1 LSAPLHAA
9 STPGARP
16 PGRRWLPVLA
26 SVVVVVAIA
35 VVAVLAS
42 ASKSRKNESP
52 LPRQSASPSPSLL
65 LPTSVEVSPPPNLS
79 PSRLSDA
86 PSPSPSTSD
95 SGAVLSRT
103 IEAAYLNYEQVQDH
117 YFMTFD
123 GDDAALSEVA
133 TNPLYLRVLDELGK
147 LHGQAE
153 FQKGAGTASAVR
165 VTATPGA
172 TTATVSACVDISHES
187 VYKVTASTV
196 DPTTHQTTIT
206 GSVLVHDVTG
216 PNPVFL
222 TTMLFI
228 DGRWLA
234 SDSSLIGN
242 C

>member
-16 PGRRWLPVLA
+16 PGRRWLLVLA
-26 SVVVVVAIA
+26 AVVVVITIA
-35 VVAVLAS
+35 VIVVLAS
-42 ASKSRKNESP
+42 ASKSHKSESS
-52 LPRQSASPSPSLL
+52 LPPQSASPSLP
-65 LPTSVEVSPPPNLS
+65 LPTSVEVSSPPNLS
-79 PSRLSDA
+79 VSPSSDA
-86 PSPSPSTSD
+86 PSPSIAASD
-95 SGAVLSRT
+95 PGAGLSRT

-123 GDDAALSEVA
+123 GDDAALSKVA

-153 FQKGAGTASAVR
+153 FQKGAGAASAVR
-165 VTATPGA
+165 VTAIPGSQI
-172 TTATVSACVDISHES
+172 ATVSACVDISHES

-206 GSVLVHDVTG
+206 GSVLVHNVTG
-216 PNPVFL
+216 PNPIFL
-222 TTMLFI
+222 TTMLLI

>member
-1 LSAPLHAA
+1 
-9 STPGARP
+9 
-16 PGRRWLPVLA
+16 
-26 SVVVVVAIA
+26 
-35 VVAVLAS
+35 
-42 ASKSRKNESP
+42 
-52 LPRQSASPSPSLL
+52 
-65 LPTSVEVSPPPNLS
+65 
-79 PSRLSDA
+79 
-86 PSPSPSTSD
+86 
-95 SGAVLSRT
+95 
-103 IEAAYLNYEQVQDH
+103 
-117 YFMTFD
+117 MTFE
-123 GDDAALSEVA
+123 GYVTALSKVA

-165 VTATPGA
+165 VTATPGS

-196 DPTTHQTTIT
+196 DPTTHKTTIT
-206 GSVLVHDVTG
+206 GSVLVHNVTG

-222 TTMLFI
+222 TTMLLI